1 MRFILWE
8 CDLCLLT
15 DQTEYILGGG
25 LQPHGWKILAANL
38 LSTKTVE
45 THLCPNCVR
54 QTANP
59 PPNVSLARHIGTQI
73 LEAIAGEGDK

>member
-15 DQTEYILGGG
+15 DQTDDVSGSGPP
-25 LQPHGWKILAANL
+25 PHGWKILL
-38 LSTKTVE
+38 REDGGGTPFE

-73 LEAIAGEGDK
+73 LEAIAGEGV